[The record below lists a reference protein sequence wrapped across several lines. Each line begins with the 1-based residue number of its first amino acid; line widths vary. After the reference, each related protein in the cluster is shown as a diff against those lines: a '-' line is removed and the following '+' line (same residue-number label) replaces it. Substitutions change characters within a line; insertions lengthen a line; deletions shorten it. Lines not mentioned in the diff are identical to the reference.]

1 MTFSEK
7 LLLNQVYESCGL
19 LNLGFLFTVLISVYP
34 SWFQIFLAFYMSLI
48 SHWGHELIRWN
59 VDVWLL
65 RIWKYFPFTC
75 KTMERKLAICL
86 RGTWIDSLTEH
97 VFQWPTGWQEVLSI
111 RWGLS
116 FWKDNPQGDAPSSPG
131 MSGSDCIQSHK
142 LTKCTL
148 CWAMVFTFVFMSL

>member
-7 LLLNQVYESCGL
+7 LFLSQVYESCGL
-19 LNLGFLFTVLISVYP
+19 LNLGFLFTVLVSVYP

-48 SHWGHELIRWN
+48 SHWDYELIRWN

-65 RIWKYFPFTC
+65 RIWKYFPSTC

-86 RGTWIDSLTEH
+86 RGTWIDSITEH

-116 FWKDNPQGDAPSSPG
+116 FWKDNPQGDVPSSPG

-142 LTKCTL
+142 LTKCTVW
-148 CWAMVFTFVFMSL
+148 WAMVFTFVFMSL

>member
-7 LLLNQVYESCGL
+7 LFLSQVYESCGL
-19 LNLGFLFTVLISVYP
+19 LNLGFLFTVLVSVYP

-48 SHWGHELIRWN
+48 SHWDYELIRWN
-59 VDVWLL
+59 ADVWLL
-65 RIWKYFPFTC
+65 RIWKYFPSTC

-86 RGTWIDSLTEH
+86 RGTWIDSITEH

-116 FWKDNPQGDAPSSPG
+116 FWKDNPQGDVPSSPG

-142 LTKCTL
+142 LTKCTVW
-148 CWAMVFTFVFMSL
+148 WAMVFTFVFMSL